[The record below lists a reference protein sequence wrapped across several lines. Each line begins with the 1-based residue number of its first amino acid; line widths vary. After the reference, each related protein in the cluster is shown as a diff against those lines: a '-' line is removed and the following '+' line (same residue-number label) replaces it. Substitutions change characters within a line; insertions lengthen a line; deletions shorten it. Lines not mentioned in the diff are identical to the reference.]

1 MVRNPIDMVPSLHG
15 MLLRNF
21 AEDEKDLEQAWDLQE
36 PRRLGKNYAQDR
48 NKRFDPKTCLYAD
61 VCKLGAQIERLYNV
75 FPREQIHII
84 LFDDF
89 VRDTKTCYDNVLNFL
104 QLPSDG
110 RTEFPPENVRQSIKS
125 PLIAKAIWKLRDRG
139 TKIKRRLG
147 IVKSFNLI
155 TLFRPIYEQT
165 QSRPQLSN
173 EFKKLLVDEFKKDV
187 ELLSRL
193 MDRDLSHWLNLNK

>member
-1 MVRNPIDMVPSLHG
+1 M
-15 MLLRNF
+15 
-21 AEDEKDLEQAWDLQE
+21 
-36 PRRLGKNYAQDR
+36 Y
-48 NKRFDPKTCLYAD
+48 KR
-61 VCKLGAQIERLYNV
+61 QRLYNV